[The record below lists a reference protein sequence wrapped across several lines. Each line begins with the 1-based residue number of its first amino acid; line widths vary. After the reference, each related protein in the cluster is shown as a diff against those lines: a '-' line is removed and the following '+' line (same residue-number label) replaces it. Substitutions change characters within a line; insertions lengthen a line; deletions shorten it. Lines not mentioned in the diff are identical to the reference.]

1 MDTNAVQNS
10 LPKNQM
16 DNVIRM
22 IKLSPVE
29 RCKQLK
35 HVTYNA
41 MKELG
46 VKRGRALARTDT
58 PKGSDQFDTGS
69 VITWIRKVKPEHKE
83 AVEQVRVIDAT
94 LCARLG

>member
-22 IKLSPVE
+22 IKLSSVD
-29 RCKQLK
+29 RSKQLK
-35 HVTYNA
+35 HVTYNV
-41 MKELG
+41 MKQLG
-46 VKRGRALARTDT
+46 VKRDKALARTDT
-58 PKGSDQFDTGS
+58 PAGSNQFDTGS
-69 VITWIRKVKPEHKE
+69 IITWIKKVKPEHKE
-83 AVEQVRVIDAT
+83 AVQQVRVVDAT